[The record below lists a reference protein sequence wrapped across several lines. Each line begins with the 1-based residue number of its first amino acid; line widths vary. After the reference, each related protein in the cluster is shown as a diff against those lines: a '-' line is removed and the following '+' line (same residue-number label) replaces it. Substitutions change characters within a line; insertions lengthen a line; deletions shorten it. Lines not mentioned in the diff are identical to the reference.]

1 MLSYKLFTTPTCVY
15 CPKVKEFMK
24 TVTLIGESID
34 ASTPEGFELAKKFEV
49 SSVPTVLFF
58 EDDKLVGTTHKVDE
72 IKKFL
77 SI

>member
-1 MLSYKLFTTPTCVY
+1 VLSYKLFTTPTCVY

-58 EDDKLVGTTHKVDE
+58 EDDKIVAVTHKVDE
-72 IKKFL
+72 IKKIL
-77 SI
+77 NQ